1 MSYWPPGMAALPTAM
16 DESLHPKRHQ
26 NLIEFTLPG
35 TLRED
40 TFDRPLRRL
49 YFMKLSKLFAIIA
62 LIAVLSLTLLGPVAA
77 ESTAPSEVDVP
88 AELAKMRDLLQESMR
103 AYRQGDFDQ
112 AHKLSRAA
120 YLDHFELVEIPLRV
134 VNADL
139 TLEMEYRMA
148 DLRTKMQA
156 GAPAAEIEESV
167 RSTRDGL
174 LQIEAMYTEVGA
186 LVPALAF
193 TGSFTIIFR
202 EGLEAVLVIAAL
214 LGYLQKAGGG
224 RQSRRYI
231 FLGIGGAVISSV
243 ATWLLLRFVLSIAPV
258 GRELLEAIVSLVAVG
273 MLFWVSF
280 WLVSRLDRKRWMEFL
295 NARSWAAMTS
305 GSSLALAGL
314 GFTAVYREG
323 FETALFYEVLLGLS
337 ARAEMYVL
345 YGFLAGLAVLSVV
358 AWLILRA
365 GQRMPIQK
373 FMTAAV
379 SVVMLLSVAF
389 MGNAIQELQDTGLL
403 SVTSLVGLMPRLP
416 TAIADFTGIH
426 PTVETLAAQ
435 AILLAIYI
443 AGGVLMWWNGR
454 PKSLAANAEN
464 NPNVIRGAA

>member
-1 MSYWPPGMAALPTAM
+1 
-16 DESLHPKRHQ
+16 
-26 NLIEFTLPG
+26 
-35 TLRED
+35 
-40 TFDRPLRRL
+40 
-49 YFMKLSKLFAIIA
+49 MKLSRLFAVIA
-62 LIAVLSLTLLGPVAA
+62 LVAILSLTLLGPVTAA
-77 ESTAPSEVDVP
+77 PTAPSEVAVP
-88 AELAKMRDLLQESMR
+88 AELALMRDLLQESMR
-103 AYRQGDFDQ
+103 AYRQGDYGQ
-112 AHKLSRAA
+112 AHKLARAA

-156 GAPAAEIEESV
+156 GAPAAEVEESV
-167 RSTRDGL
+167 RLTRDGL
-174 LQIEAMYTEVGA
+174 LEIEAMYTEVGA

-224 RQSRRYI
+224 RQSQRYI
-231 FLGIGGAVISSV
+231 FLGIGGAVILSI

-345 YGFLAGLAVLSVV
+345 YGFVAGLVVLAVV

-365 GQRMPIQK
+365 GQRMPVQK

-389 MGNAIQELQDTGLL
+389 IGNAVQELQDTGLL
-403 SVTSLVGLMPRLP
+403 GVTSLMGVMPRLP
-416 TAIADFTGIH
+416 TAVADFTGIH

-435 AILLAIYI
+435 GILLAIYI

-454 PKSLAANAEN
+454 PKALAANAEN